1 MNSYTV
7 PEPLYRLANS
17 LRVHPMPSTPTV
29 VSTITKG
36 PAPGART
43 NARRPPNTPP
53 EKTGPTARDWAT
65 QSTVLSCPP
74 ASFGAST
81 DIRIPSSDRTPTAD
95 PSGPNNNRQLNCD
108 PGLSPRDYDSALTVS
123 RSGSRK

>member
-7 PEPLYRLANS
+7 PGPLYRLANS
-17 LRVHPMPSTPTV
+17 LSVQPMQSTPTV
-29 VSTITKG
+29 VNKMTNG

-43 NARRPPNTPP
+43 KASRPPNTPP
-53 EKTGPTARDWAT
+53 EKTGPTANDCAT

-81 DIRIPSSDRTPTAD
+81 DMRFPSRDR
-95 PSGPNNNRQLNCD
+95 
-108 PGLSPRDYDSALTVS
+108 
-123 RSGSRK
+123 